1 MGAPKSSHH
10 RAEDLGFATSTWWAL
25 KVVGVIRACTGDCF
39 VSPVDRAT
47 LALRTFMANYMH
59 IAVVRSE
66 VIRALIE
73 EAQGQTSSIDA
84 AKFVEL
90 TELLLAVY
98 HFELHKRLEGMK
110 RDYAPFNPD
119 LDSVVIGDR
128 SQSEITRATKR
139 LSQSVRQVL
148 KRGNYHCL
156 DQAEILRA
164 FTEKSLFPVKVEV
177 NLHSFSEFLVY
188 ARGES
193 MRTETIATW
202 FGLWKKKVEVP
213 AYDRVCLYI
222 HCKEEADIPV
232 KMRRRLKID
241 HQPGMIM
248 LKLFRNIP
256 KHDLEMLFPSYEVL
270 MRTIDKLML
279 GIPALA
285 AGVPVVTKLGPAL
298 LALGVAMGVA
308 EGRATQASLVTGLTG
323 LVMLGAY
330 LFTQWTRFQFQKV
343 LFMKVLSE
351 NLYFRNLDNNEGVL
365 TRLVDD
371 AEEEECKEAL
381 LAYYFLLQNG
391 HELESEAL
399 DRKIEQWLR
408 DKFNVD
414 TDFDVDDALSKL
426 QDLGLGLA
434 TKEAIWRATPLEDA
448 IAGLHRRWDDCFR
461 TDSEKLLNEGSTA

>member
-1 MGAPKSSHH
+1 
-10 RAEDLGFATSTWWAL
+10 
-25 KVVGVIRACTGDCF
+25 
-39 VSPVDRAT
+39 
-47 LALRTFMANYMH
+47 MAKYMH

-66 VIRALIE
+66 IIRVLIE
-73 EAQGQTSSIDA
+73 EARGPDSPIDPS
-84 AKFVEL
+84 KFLEL
-90 TELLLAVY
+90 TDLLLAVY
-98 HFELHKRLEGMK
+98 HFELHKRLEAMK

-128 SQSEITRATKR
+128 NQSELTRATKQ
-139 LSQSVRQVL
+139 LSESVRSVL

-164 FTEKSLFPVKVEV
+164 FTEKSLFPVKVKV
-177 NLHSFSEFLVY
+177 NLNSFSEFLVY

-193 MRTETIATW
+193 IRQETLVTW

-222 HCKEEADIPV
+222 HCKQEADIPI
-232 KMRRRLKID
+232 KMRRRLKVD

-323 LVMLGAY
+323 MVMLGAY

-381 LAYYFLLQNG
+381 LAYYFLLRHG
-391 HELESEAL
+391 GKLDSEAL
-399 DRKIEQWLR
+399 DREVEQWLR
-408 DKFNVD
+408 DQFNVD

-426 QDLGLGLA
+426 SDLGLGLA
-434 TKEAIWRATPLEDA
+434 KKDSVWMATPLDQA

-461 TDSEKLLNEGSTA
+461 THEELGLTDPG

>member
-1 MGAPKSSHH
+1 
-10 RAEDLGFATSTWWAL
+10 
-25 KVVGVIRACTGDCF
+25 
-39 VSPVDRAT
+39 
-47 LALRTFMANYMH
+47 MAKYMH

-66 VIRALIE
+66 IIRVLLE
-73 EAQGQTSSIDA
+73 EAKLDSEGAIDSTQ
-84 AKFVEL
+84 FFEL
-90 TELLLAVY
+90 TDLLLAVY

-119 LDSVVIGDR
+119 LDTVVIGDR
-128 SQSEITRATKR
+128 SAREIGHASKR
-139 LSQSVRQVL
+139 LSKSVAQVL
-148 KRGNYHCL
+148 RRGNYHCL
-156 DQAEILRA
+156 DQGEILRA
-164 FTEKSLFPVKVEV
+164 FTEQSLFPVKVEV
-177 NLHSFSEFLVY
+177 NLNSFSEFLVY

-193 MRTETIATW
+193 MREETITTW
-202 FGLWKKKVEVP
+202 FGLWKKKVQVP

-232 KMRRRLKID
+232 KMRRRLKVD

-256 KHDLEMLFPSYEVL
+256 KHDLEMLFPSYDVL

-323 LVMLGAY
+323 MVMLGAY

-381 LAYYFLLQNG
+381 LAYFFLLRNG
-391 HELESEAL
+391 GELDSEAL
-399 DRKIEQWLR
+399 DQKIERWLH
-408 DKFNVD
+408 DKFDVD

-426 QDLGLGLA
+426 EELGLGLVTNTA
-434 TKEAIWRATPLEDA
+434 KVWRATPLTQA
-448 IAGLHRRWDDCFR
+448 IADLHRRWDDCFR
-461 TDSEKLLNEGSTA
+461 MHGED